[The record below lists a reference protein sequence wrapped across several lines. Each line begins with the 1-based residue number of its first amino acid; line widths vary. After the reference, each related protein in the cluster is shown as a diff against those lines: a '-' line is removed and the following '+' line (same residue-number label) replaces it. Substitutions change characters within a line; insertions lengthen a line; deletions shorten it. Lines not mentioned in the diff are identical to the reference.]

1 MNPTPTIDPCFLALA
16 RPVLRGL
23 NGLPL
28 TVTLGQGGAPIAV
41 QPWPGVT
48 ASGCAGQAMRCW
60 GHSAP
65 HDPAPWLATHDR
77 ILALID
83 GHRPLVIQPR
93 QPWGHDG
100 APPDA
105 PYPAVVAA
113 QAGGLMVFLVN
124 AASQVRVFAADA
136 AQAVELPPID
146 DAQVYAAWAHQGQL
160 WAAGMRPRPRPRP
173 RDADGDITGFGQALL
188 LRWHMRPLAVQGRW
202 QGLDAWPVDEASTS
216 AAEWASLAG
225 MEAWLAALPGPSPA
239 QAPWLIG
246 APLLRGVHDLPPD
259 LSPFWMLGP
268 PAPAD
273 YSAAVLA
280 QAKNAPATSP
290 ATPPLQL
297 ARVLAGHS
305 LLAVCGQGAGQAL
318 VFMLA
323 LPEAGAAARVHRLCQ
338 SRWDGARAQLS
349 PAQPVDITGLP
360 AEAGSATL
368 LDWDAV
374 HHPGFGFAATLL
386 WQPART
392 GSSDGSEGSGPAP
405 ALAGAVLHSPDGQRW
420 RVVQML
426 SHTA

>member
-1 MNPTPTIDPCFLALA
+1 MNPTPAIAPCFLALA
-16 RPVLRGL
+16 QPVLRGL
-23 NGLPL
+23 NGQAL
-28 TVTLGQGGAPIAV
+28 TVTPGQGGAPIAV
-41 QPWPGVT
+41 QPWPGAT
-48 ASGCAGQAMRCW
+48 ASGGAGQAMRCW

-65 HDPAPWLATHDR
+65 HDPLPWLATHDR

-83 GHRPLVIQPR
+83 GHRPLAIQPR
-93 QPWGHDG
+93 QLWGHDG

-113 QAGGLMVFLVN
+113 QAGGLTVFLVN
-124 AASQVRVFAADA
+124 AGSRVRVFAADQ

-160 WAAGMRPRPRPRP
+160 WAAGMQPRP
-173 RDADGDITGFGQALL
+173 RDADGDVTGFGQALL
-188 LRWHMRPLAVQGRW
+188 LRWRMRPLAVQARW
-202 QGLDAWPVDEASTS
+202 QGRDAWPVDETSTP
-216 AAEWASLAG
+216 AAERAGLTG

-239 QAPWLIG
+239 QPPWLIG

-268 PAPAD
+268 PAPDD
-273 YSAAVLA
+273 YNAAVLA
-280 QAKNAPATSP
+280 QAQNAPGPSP
-290 ATPPLQL
+290 AAPPLQL

-305 LLAVCGQGAGQAL
+305 LLAVCGQGAGHAL

-323 LPEAGAAARVHRLCQ
+323 QPEAGAAARVHRLCL

-360 AEAGSATL
+360 AEAGNATL

-386 WQPART
+386 WRPARP
-392 GSSDGSEGSGPAP
+392 GSGDGSDGSDGSGPVPAP
-405 ALAGAVLHSPDGQRW
+405 AGAVLHSPDGQYW
-420 RVVQML
+420 SVVQML
-426 SHTA
+426 G